1 MKTKQE
7 FRKEVSKRRKEL
19 LPEDAGRMSS
29 VITDHV
35 LGLKEYQDSSLILVY
50 IDYKNEVRTRPIIE
64 AAWKDGKQVAAPK
77 VNGREMDFFLLN
89 SMDDLES
96 GYMGIM
102 EPREGLVKTDASEGM
117 MVMPGVAF
125 DRKRHRVGYGGGF
138 YDRFLEAHPQ
148 IKRVAVAYEFQL
160 FDEVPHEEFDIC
172 PEILVTEAGIYR

>member
-1 MKTKQE
+1 METKQE
-7 FRKEVSKRRKEL
+7 FRKEVSRRRKAL
-19 LPEDAGRMSS
+19 LFEDAYRMSTE
-29 VITDHV
+29 ITKRV
-35 LGLKEYQDSSLILVY
+35 LALDEYREASLVLVY
-50 IDYKNEVRTRPIIE
+50 IDYKNEVQTRPIIE
-64 AAWKDGKQVAAPK
+64 AAWRDGKQVAAPK
-77 VNGREMDFFLLN
+77 VNGKEMDFYLLN

-102 EPREGLVKTDASEGM
+102 EPREGLVKTDAAEGM

-172 PEILVTEAGIYR
+172 PEVLVTEAKVYR